1 MTRTVGSTGRNKER
15 LWKAL
20 RKEYGEDFDPIV
32 EMSGNSMFLQGIA
45 NNAKAEYRERPE
57 LNELK
62 DKAVEAVQT
71 ANGQWKEVAPY
82 LAAKYQT
89 VTLEGPEDE
98 NGIPTAVTITLIKA
112 NNDESSPTDQ

>member
-71 ANGQWKEVAPY
+71 ANAQWKEVAPY

-98 NGIPTAVTITLIKA
+98 NGIPSAFTLNFVNATHEPASDK
-112 NNDESSPTDQ
+112 P